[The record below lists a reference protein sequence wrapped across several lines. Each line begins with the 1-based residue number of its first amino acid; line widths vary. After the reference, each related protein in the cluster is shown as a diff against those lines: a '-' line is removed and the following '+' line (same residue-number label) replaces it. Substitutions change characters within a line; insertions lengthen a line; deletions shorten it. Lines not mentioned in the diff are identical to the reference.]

1 MQNDAQ
7 IEMRL
12 GEFSVGG
19 DGALIGRLRL
29 GQLPGLVQGHA
40 VLERLGGFYHLAPL
54 GILGQRLFRQLTLS
68 TSFLAGRCVGHG
80 LA

>member
-40 VLERLGGFYHLAPL
+40 VLERLGGFYHLAPW
-54 GILGQRLFRQLTLS
+54 GS
-68 TSFLAGRCVGHG
+68 LASAFFANLR
-80 LA
+80 

>member
-40 VLERLGGFYHLAPL
+40 VLERLGGFYHLAPW
-54 GILGQRLFRQLTLS
+54 G
-68 TSFLAGRCVGHG
+68 FLASAFFANLR
-80 LA
+80 